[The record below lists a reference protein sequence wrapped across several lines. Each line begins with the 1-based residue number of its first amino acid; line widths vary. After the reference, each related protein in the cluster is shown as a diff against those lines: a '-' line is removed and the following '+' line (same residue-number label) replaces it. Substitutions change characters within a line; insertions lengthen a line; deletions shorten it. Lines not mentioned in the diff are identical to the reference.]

1 MPFRTLI
8 MQCLHTYGSRYWR
21 DILSTA
27 IFQVTDVSSWDCV
40 SQANEWSCLRRST
53 GSLLPSL
60 RHFFFASVWKNSAL
74 VILLVLWGIS
84 FPAASSDQGSTVSE
98 DYAALLRARSSVG
111 PLNIDDMFGDRIGL
125 FTGSVEFLQADVSI
139 PGNNGLEV
147 AIKRRITAGTQA
159 IQGLGMFGNWD
170 MAIPSMHGMFSTQGG
185 WRNYTTEPFKRC
197 SRYTPPADETT
208 THAIATELGGITV
221 TQTFRADEFWRGTF
235 LYLPETGEEELL
247 SRNGDAWPAPTDGYI
262 YGLRTKSG
270 SAIRCI
276 PTEDGTGEGFEVTT
290 PAGITYRLDHI
301 ATGIGLTPLIKPPV
315 SPIDRDYEH
324 VLYRQESFLLP
335 TNARDR
341 FGNTVSYT
349 WDAANPKQLT
359 RISSSDGRVLDIT
372 WSNGRI
378 SQVKHGDK
386 IWTYAG
392 NRITLPDQS
401 YWLIGA
407 PVASSRGEG
416 SVPGERGYC
425 GSPGSPTTLYIN
437 ASMTHPSGAVA
448 TFTFKPILHGRSKST
463 YSCSMTDSL
472 RNSSTYEQSVE
483 GSPARYYTWSITS
496 KTVSGPGIATPYV
509 WTYTYGPDNGCYSG
523 GTTNSTPSS
532 NLCQPTSPTTKW
544 VDVLDPSGVATR
556 YTYGNQL
563 NVDDGYLLSISK
575 PGQTTTQTY
584 QWDSP
589 GSYPAYAGGAA
600 KSRGGAIFA
609 SKIIPLKEKS
619 TVQDGVKFTWHA
631 NAYDTWARPTSVTKS
646 SAPSP

>member
-1 MPFRTLI
+1 
-8 MQCLHTYGSRYWR
+8 MQCFHAYGSRYWSG
-21 DILSTA
+21 ILSVFVLHTRGHGTRNNGQYSGL
-27 IFQVTDVSSWDCV
+27 I
-40 SQANEWSCLRRST
+40 
-53 GSLLPSL
+53 
-60 RHFFFASVWKNSAL
+60 AL
-74 VILLVLWGIS
+74 ALLWGLALPVS
-84 FPAASSDQGSTVSE
+84 ASDQGSTVSE
-98 DYAALLRARSSVG
+98 DYAALLRARSDVG
-111 PLNIDDMFGDRIGL
+111 SLNVDDMFGDRIGL
-125 FTGSVEFLQADVSI
+125 FTGSAEFLHTDVSV
-139 PGNNGLEV
+139 PGNGPEV
-147 AIKRRITAGTQA
+147 AIRRRISAGTQA

-170 MAIPSMHGMFSTQGG
+170 MAIPSMHGLFSTQGG
-185 WRNYTTEPFKRC
+185 WRNYTAAEPLNRC

-208 THAIATELGGITV
+208 AHAVATPNGVV
-221 TQTFRADEFWRGTF
+221 TFTQNFRADEFWHGTF

-247 SRNGDAWPAPTDGYI
+247 ARNGDAWPAPTNGYT

-276 PTEDGTGEGFEVTT
+276 PTDNGTGEGFEVTT
-290 PAGITYRLDHI
+290 PAGITYRLDHMV
-301 ATGIGLTPLIKPPV
+301 AAIGLTPLIKPPI
-315 SPIDRDYEH
+315 STSGYDYEH
-324 VLYRQESFLLP
+324 VLYRQNFFLLP
-335 TNARDR
+335 TSARDR

-349 WDAANPKQLT
+349 WDPAAPKQLT
-359 RISSSDGRVLDIT
+359 QISSSDGRVLDIT

-386 IWTYAG
+386 IWTYTG
-392 NRITLPDQS
+392 TRVTLPDQS

-416 SVPGERGYC
+416 SVPGERSYC
-425 GSPGSPTTLYIN
+425 GSWGSPTTLYIN

-448 TFTFKPILHGRSKST
+448 TFTFKPVLHGRSKST
-463 YSCSMTDSL
+463 YSCSMSDSL
-472 RNSSTYEQSVE
+472 KNTSTYEQSVE
-483 GSPARYYTWSITS
+483 ENPARYYTWSITS

-544 VDVLDPSGVATR
+544 VDVLDPSGVTTR

-563 NVDDGYLLSISK
+563 NVDDGYLLGISK

-584 QWDSP
+584 QLDSP

-600 KSRGGAIFA
+600 KSRGGAVFA

-619 TVQDGVKFTWHA
+619 TVVDGVKFTWRA
-631 NAYDTWARPTSVTKS
+631 NTYDTWARPTSVTKS
-646 SAPSP
+646 SAAVSP